1 MLGPRSAAGQDAREL
16 QGLAREIQELRDA
29 LRALQK
35 EMTELKAAL
44 GARQPAATDPE
55 AVVLQVEGFPV
66 RGETNARLTLIEFS
80 DYECPFCARHARQT
94 MPQLQ
99 RDYIQTGKVKYVVR
113 HFPLEAIHK
122 EAFGAAAAANCAGE
136 RGKYWE
142 MHDRLFAHQ
151 STLKDLAAHAAAIG
165 LETAWFQECLGS
177 DRHAEAIRRDISD
190 GQLAGVRGTPA
201 FFIGVTDPNAGTIK
215 PMKTL
220 TGAHPYA
227 TFKSLLDGLLETEK
241 P

>member
-1 MLGPRSAAGQDAREL
+1 
-16 QGLAREIQELRDA
+16 
-29 LRALQK
+29 
-35 EMTELKAAL
+35 
-44 GARQPAATDPE
+44 
-55 AVVLQVEGFPV
+55 
-66 RGETNARLTLIEFS
+66 
-80 DYECPFCARHARQT
+80 

-136 RGKYWE
+136 QGKYWE
-142 MHDRLFAHQ
+142 MHDRMFANQ
-151 STLKDLAAHAAAIG
+151 ATLKDLAAHAAAIG
-165 LETAWFQECLGS
+165 LDVTRFQECLGG
-177 DRHAEAIRRDISD
+177 DRHAAAIRRDISD

-201 FFIGVTDPNAGTIK
+201 FFIGITEPNAGSIK
-215 PMKTL
+215 PLKTL

-227 TFKSLLDGLLETEK
+227 TFKALIDSILEAEK